1 MYQMWFYMS
10 SCCFVNKM
18 HIWHFGMVNFT
29 WWKKIDLWLYDLLY
43 N

>member
-1 MYQMWFYMS
+1 
-10 SCCFVNKM
+10 M
-18 HIWHFGMVNFT
+18 HIWHFGVVNFT